1 MFSIFNNNFFLL
13 IFYLSFNINISIYYK
28 NSKCFN
34 NNKNLF
40 LKYCLDSNCISPRAH
55 LLRHVAS
62 GSGGGSNITRFFNK
76 KNFIFKHFPDRN
88 CIFLSAYLLHTK
100 LAHCC
105 NNKRELSIFF
115 FFKLRNAVIGC
126 VGLLIIWAL

>member
-1 MFSIFNNNFFLL
+1 MLLILYNNVNYSVCSRFSIINFFLL

-28 NSKCFN
+28 NSICFN

-62 GSGGGSNITRFFNK
+62 GSGGGAKITRFLKK

-100 LAHCC
+100 LAHC

-115 FFKLRNAVIGC
+115 LF
-126 VGLLIIWAL
+126 